1 MPLDLGSSFRWC
13 KSSQADQRGKLV
25 TNVLIVLG
33 LIVVTCAI
41 GYLIVMGIS
50 CVIGLS
56 DD

>member
-1 MPLDLGSSFRWC
+1 
-13 KSSQADQRGKLV
+13 V